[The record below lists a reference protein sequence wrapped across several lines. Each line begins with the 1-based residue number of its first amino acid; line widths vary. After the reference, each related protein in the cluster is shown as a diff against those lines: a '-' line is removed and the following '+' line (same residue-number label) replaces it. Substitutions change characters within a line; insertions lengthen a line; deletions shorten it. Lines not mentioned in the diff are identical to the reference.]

1 MKVTFNIP
9 DKIVR
14 KAIYSVMAEDDN
26 NELPADF
33 AEKVMAKECME
44 CDLPSVVGLKDA
56 IEFQTAIAL
65 MAVGTLAGKECE

>member
-1 MKVTFNIP
+1 MKVTFEIP
-9 DKIVR
+9 EKIVR

-33 AEKVMAKECME
+33 AEKVMAKESME
-44 CDLPSVVGLKDA
+44 CDLSSMVGLKDVM
-56 IEFQTAIAL
+56 EFQTATAL